1 MIPPAA
7 RSRAMLVILCWIAGF
22 ALLPQA
28 ACAQT
33 SQFKGWSAVWK
44 DLSVRIAPR
53 DRPIDA
59 NQFLPS
65 EEMDDLLGTWST
77 FGSEHTFRNGV
88 PNSLN
93 MLVWQVALSAF
104 ADAVAQ
110 SCTTPRLALHESF
123 MSTLRQLCVWPEATA
138 STDGVLEAFWLAI
151 MGYSAT
157 PQDFAAWRDFFRTSY
172 AERSAADTI
181 KAMTLAITLHP
192 SFLLHR

>member
-1 MIPPAA
+1 MTRTAA
-7 RSRAMLVILCWIAGF
+7 LSRALLVIACSLAGSGWLTQPS
-22 ALLPQA
+22 A
-28 ACAQT
+28 AQT
-33 SQFKGWSAVWK
+33 SQFKGWSAVWM

-93 MLVWQVALSAF
+93 MLIWQVALSAF

-110 SCTTPRLALHESF
+110 SCTVPRLAFHESF
-123 MSTLRQLCVWPEATA
+123 TSTLRQLCVWPEAPA
-138 STDGVLEAFWLAI
+138 SSDGVLEAFWLAI

-157 PQDFAAWRDFFRTSY
+157 PQDFAAWRDFFRASY
-172 AERSAADTI
+172 AGRSAADTI